1 MSVDGS
7 LIPFAVTPLDTPLG
21 DSLGDL
27 SGDFELTPEDRQRVA
42 DIQSGAINVQNN
54 VNTNSEPFADE
65 AIVAESSRV
74 YGSLGREGYS
84 GPLSYEVSGFFE
96 PQRPIE
102 NPLHE
107 YASYTYN
114 LSLHMLSIEGYN
126 RIVNNNFENT
136 TPAPYVPENVLISGA
151 GRYNDTD
158 FKRNRNFKED
168 FYFEDFKMQT
178 VITPNMRNRNT
189 NVIECS
195 FTIIEPNGFTLI
207 NRMIAAAN
215 EINTGYVRA
224 PGSYIQVPYV
234 LQIDF
239 FGYKETEDSKPEKI
253 KDLTKI
259 IPIKIINIE
268 TSVRQSGAEYRI
280 EAVPY
285 NHGAYSQINV
295 SLPYTTKI
303 QGSTVASI
311 FNYRTNTGENVSSFS
326 SLSQNQKN
334 TEREISQLR
343 KQREDIIQSSSTTN
357 VDSSSFF
364 TSLDDVDTRLSS
376 ATTRLASLKDTVLD
390 VNSVCAAFNDYYAAL
405 KERGDI
411 NHAPRY
417 EIEFDEEIANA
428 TLYSG
433 PQPTNVASAGTV
445 KSNAKTDAQSAGGAA
460 KGGSLALS
468 SGVINIPAGTS
479 IEQLIDFIVRQ
490 SSYILDQIY
499 LPQQAQVTLDL
510 QSKVQSGSNVAE
522 IVDKLSKSLKWFKIV
537 PTMKIGQWDSIQ
549 GRYVPEVI
557 RFSVKTFKISSKYPY
572 GPRGRVP
579 GYVKKYDYLF
589 TGRNRDIID
598 WNINFNTLYLMAVT
612 AGLNKSVQGST
623 GAGLNA
629 AGNAADPTRDGK
641 TTAGVSTLGDV
652 VATPGVAPIAGDN
665 KSSSIEGGNIQKNIA
680 SADLKNSLFLD
691 SRGDMIEL
699 DLKIIGDPLFI
710 KQDDVFYSRPGAGEN
725 PALTP
730 NKSLYMD
737 TGELYIFVNF
747 LSPVD
752 YDEEKGLAEIKAND
766 ILGPEKSVIEA
777 RNLGYSNFSGVYKLI
792 TVDSTFVRGKFE
804 QNLRMAKVLFDQI
817 GLPVS
822 ELRQRQVQQV
832 AQEINTGVQLTSRF
846 AAVSNA
852 ASNEFFAD
860 VNNVNSLLLNNF
872 GLGGENIL
880 GQGLNVLTGI
890 PQAGRLVGQLENLG
904 TSVQRTLGG
913 IQEGLSTV
921 RQTVT
926 QALPTPAPSII
937 DVGWNAVPGNGV

>member
-1 MSVDGS
+1 MDDDLIQYGTVFTSSSADVSSPPSSDVSETSYTSPGILDENFDYSSDIIRSGRLTYKDLGS
-7 LIPFAVTPLDTPLG
+7 ERYTSQG
-21 DSLGDL
+21 NY
-27 SGDFELTPEDRQRVA
+27 E
-42 DIQSGAINVQNN
+42 IN
-54 VNTNSEPFADE
+54 
-65 AIVAESSRV
+65 
-74 YGSLGREGYS
+74 GL
-84 GPLSYEVSGFFE
+84 FE

-126 RIVNNNFENT
+126 KIVNNNFENK

-178 VITPNMRNRNT
+178 VITTTMRNRNT

-224 PGSYIQVPYV
+224 PGSYIQIPYV

-239 FGYKETEDSKPEKI
+239 FGYKENEDSTPEKI

-259 IPIKIINIE
+259 IPIRLTNIE
-268 TSVRQSGAEYRI
+268 TSVRQSGAEYKI

-311 FNYRTNTGENVSSFS
+311 FSYRANTRENISSFS
-326 SLSQNQKN
+326 SLIENQKN

-343 KQREDIIQSSSTTN
+343 TTQTDLLN
-357 VDSSSFF
+357 AEVDSATI
-364 TSLDDVDTRLSS
+364 TSRLDDIDTRLST
-376 ATTRLASLKDTVLD
+376 ATNNLKKIKDTVLD
-390 VNSVCAAFNDYYAAL
+390 VNSVCAAFNDYYATL

-433 PQPTNVASAGTV
+433 PQPTNVASAGTE
-445 KSNAKTDAQSAGGAA
+445 KSNSKTDTQSAGGAT
-460 KGGSLALS
+460 KGVSLAFS

-479 IEQLIDFIVRQ
+479 IEQLINFIVRQ

-499 LPQQAQVTLDL
+499 LPQASQVTLDL
-510 QSKVQSGSNVAE
+510 QSKARSGSNVEE
-522 IVDKLSKSLKWFKIV
+522 IVDRLGKPLKWFKIV

-572 GPRGRVP
+572 GPKGRVP

-598 WNINFNTLYLMAVT
+598 WNINFNTLYMLAVT
-612 AGLNKSVQGST
+612 AGLNKNVQGST
-623 GAGLNA
+623 GAGLNPAGGA
-629 AGNAADPTRDGK
+629 ANPKIAGS
-641 TTAGVSTLGDV
+641 TTAAVSTPGDRL
-652 VATPGVAPIAGDN
+652 ATPGVTVTAGDN
-665 KSSSIEGGNIQKNIA
+665 KSSIIDGGNIQKNIA
-680 SADLKNSLFLD
+680 SSDLQNSLLLD
-691 SRGDMIEL
+691 ARGDMIEL

-766 ILGPEKSVIEA
+766 ILQTSIETA
-777 RNLGYSNFSGVYKLI
+777 NLGYSNFSGVYKLI

-804 QNLRMAKVLFDQI
+804 QNLRMAKVLFDQV
-817 GLPVS
+817 GLSFS
-822 ELRQRQVQQV
+822 ELRQRQVEQISKEV
-832 AQEINTGVQLTSRF
+832 STGVTISSRI
-846 AAVSNA
+846 ASSTNA
-852 ASNEFFAD
+852 ASNEFFTD
-860 VNNVNSLLLNNF
+860 VNYVNSLLLNNF
-872 GLGGENIL
+872 GLGGKNIL
-880 GQGLNVLTGI
+880 GQDLNVLTGI
-890 PQAGRLVGQLENLG
+890 PQAGRLVGQLDNLG
-904 TSVQRTLGG
+904 APVQRTLSG
-913 IQEGLSTV
+913 IQEGLSKV
-921 RQTVT
+921 NQTVT
-926 QALPTPAPSII
+926 QALPTPAPTIT
-937 DVGWNAVPGNGV
+937 DVGWNSVPGAVV

>member
-1 MSVDGS
+1 M
-7 LIPFAVTPLDTPLG
+7 
-21 DSLGDL
+21 
-27 SGDFELTPEDRQRVA
+27 SGDITQFAASLLDNTVDIILGNSPTNVA

-54 VNTNSEPFADE
+54 IGAQSNTNDEPFADE
-65 AIVAESSRV
+65 ALVAESNRV
-74 YGSLGREGYS
+74 FDRLRSEGFTGPGR
-84 GPLSYEVSGFFE
+84 YEVSGIIRA
-96 PQRPIE
+96 QKPIE

-126 RIVNNNFENT
+126 KIVNNNFENT
-136 TPAPYVPENVLISGA
+136 TPSPYVPENVLISGA

-215 EINTGYVRA
+215 EVNANYVRA

-295 SLPYTTKI
+295 SLPYTTKV
-303 QGSTVASI
+303 QGSTVAEIFNPLSGESNNISI
-311 FNYRTNTGENVSSFS
+311 FTNFAENR
-326 SLSQNQKN
+326 KN
-334 TEREISQLR
+334 TEREVSQLQ
-343 KQREDIIQSSSTTN
+343 KNRETALENADYN
-357 VDSSSFF
+357 EYVN
-364 TSLDDVDTRLSS
+364 DVDTRLST
-376 ATTRLASLKDTVLD
+376 ATNNLKKIKDTVLE
-390 VNSVCAAFNDYYAAL
+390 VNSICGAFNDYYATL
-405 KERGDI
+405 KEKGDI
-411 NHAPRY
+411 KHAPVY
-417 EIEFDEEIANA
+417 IIQFDEEIAKSK
-428 TLYSG
+428 LFSG
-433 PQPTNVASAGTV
+433 PQPVDVASAATA
-445 KSNAKTDAQSAGGAA
+445 KRDPKTDAQAAGGAS
-460 KGGSLALS
+460 KGSSLSLR

-490 SSYILDQIY
+490 SDYVLDQIF
-499 LPQQAQVTLDL
+499 LPQQGITTIDL
-510 QSKVQSGSNVAE
+510 QNKIQSGENVAN
-522 IVDKLSKSLKWFKIV
+522 IVDKLVKPLKWFKIV
-537 PTMKIGQWDSIQ
+537 PTMKIGQWDDTQ

-557 RFSVKTFKISSKYPY
+557 MFSVKTFTISSKYPY
-572 GPRGRVP
+572 APRGRVP

-598 WNINFNTLYLMAVT
+598 WNINFNTLFMMAIT
-612 AGLNKSVQGST
+612 AGLDKNIQGST
-623 GAGLNA
+623 GAGLNPSGA
-629 AGNAADPTRDGK
+629 AADPNATQ
-641 TTAGVSTLGDV
+641 TTVGQPPVGDP
-652 VATPGVAPIAGDN
+652 VATPAVAPIAGNSKDTN
-665 KSSSIEGGNIQKNIA
+665 FDGGNTQKNIA

-710 KQDDVFYSRPGAGEN
+710 KQDDVFYSRPRDGEN
-725 PALTP
+725 QALTP

-747 LSPVD
+747 LTPVD
-752 YDEEKGLAEIKAND
+752 YDEEKGLAEVKANE
-766 ILGPEKSVIEA
+766 ILGPDGAEA
-777 RNLGYSNFSGVYKLI
+777 AQNLGYSNFSGVYKLI

-804 QNLRMAKVLFDQI
+804 QNLRMAKVLFDQV
-817 GLPVS
+817 GLSTS
-822 ELRQRQVQQV
+822 ELKQRQVEEV
-832 AQEINTGVQLTSRF
+832 AKSISLSARRGSRF
-846 AAVSNA
+846 TAAEEFNAVSNTLA
-852 ASNEFFAD
+852 AQITNNYSLSN
-860 VNNVNSLLLNNF
+860 
-872 GLGGENIL
+872 GL
-880 GQGLNVLTGI
+880 GQGLNLNRLQGFASEVGRVTGDLLNRGTSAI
-890 PQAGRLVGQLENLG
+890 QGSLGRL
-904 TSVQRTLGG
+904 GG
-913 IQEGLSTV
+913 ELSTV
-921 RQTVT
+921 NQTVT
-926 QALPTPAPSII
+926 QELPTPVPTIT
-937 DVGWNAVPGNGV
+937 DVGWNAVPGAGV